1 MIFQELK
8 NLLYTLVGCLNDL
21 VQLFSMVGSFSMTKM
36 THLANGWL
44 AQSMVGW
51 FSKIWKTLYKP
62 WLDAQM
68 FYYIFFQWLDHF
80 PCLKWLFSSMVGYF
94 SQWLADFPKI
104 EKPFINHSKMPKC
117 FLTSCVNGWIIFHNL
132 YILSSQWLAGSVNGW
147 MIFHFALFYFSV
159 GWNKMV
165 G

>member
-1 MIFQELK
+1 MVGWFSNGWMIFQELK
-8 NLLYTLVGCLNDL
+8 NPLYTMVGCLSNFL
-21 VQLFSMVGSFSMTKM
+21 YLISMVGSVSITYIYF
-36 THLANGWL
+36 LLNGWL

-51 FSKIWKTLYKP
+51 ANHDFPGIGKP
-62 WLDAQM
+62 FIYNGWM
-68 FYYIFFQWLDHF
+68 
-80 PCLKWLFSSMVGYF
+80 PKWLFISYF
-94 SQWLADFPKI
+94 
-104 EKPFINHSKMPKC
+104 
-117 FLTSCVNGWIIFHNL
+117 NGWIIFHNF